1 MISGQ
6 KAVVIAFSIP
16 QPVALQIVAKARQ
29 DADGVLVVAQLPATL
44 RIRFQYAE
52 SARLQ
57 LGQIFDEIELH
68 INPSNVHR
76 NPDGEKIC
84 GSHWHIYTEEYGRT
98 YAFPAEDVQEDA
110 FVDNTIAFLTK
121 FNVVEQPN
129 INYQLE
135 LL

>member
-1 MISGQ
+1 MIKLNLKRNENCFKNTESELLALFHASATG
-6 KAVVIAFSIP
+6 KSNKAFRFAKVDSNFAAFLPYLKDGAVKLYLYYAVVANN
-16 QPVALQIVAKARQ
+16 
-29 DADGVLVVAQLPATL
+29 DTG
-44 RIRFQYAE
+44 E
-52 SARLQ
+52 SWY
-57 LGQIFDEIELH
+57 
-68 INPSNVHR
+68 
-76 NPDGEKIC
+76 
-84 GSHWHIYTEEYGRT
+84 SHWHIYTEEYGRN